1 MKKRNK
7 KEIIH
12 YLATKYNMPLQTI
25 DRIVSHQFKYVSQII
40 KNGNFDSIRLPYF
53 GKFSVNPNRVKYL
66 TELKNKKDHLNG
78 IPKKID
84 YDAYMVIRN
93 QEQQLYNHES
103 ALLKYAMIYES
114 KKKHTDDEKVLYK
127 YCMQF
132 PTIVESLKQI
142 KEEEKNEEVK
152 V

>member
-1 MKKRNK
+1 MIKSKKKSK
-7 KEIIH
+7 KKV
-12 YLATKYNMPLQTI
+12 Y
-25 DRIVSHQFKYVSQII
+25 
-40 KNGNFDSIRLPYF
+40 
-53 GKFSVNPNRVKYL
+53 
-66 TELKNKKDHLNG
+66 LNG
-78 IPKKID
+78 ISKKID

-93 QEQQLYNHES
+93 QEEQLINHEN